1 MPVDFTKLPIGTK
14 VETMWGPGKIVRVD
28 RRDPLFKVEVSIGEN
43 NVVMYTADGKYFEEH
58 AHPTLFLSPFEW
70 PTQEQ
75 PEPPL
80 PDLPVDA
87 PIMVRDKEHMI
98 WHRRHFAQWKGGK
111 AMTFKAGGTSFTDN
125 RTIAWQQWRLPTEE
139 ELKGPNDVE

>member
-1 MPVDFTKLPIGTK
+1 
-14 VETMWGPGKIVRVD
+14 
-28 RRDPLFKVEVSIGEN
+28 VSIGEN

-87 PIMVRDKEHMI
+87 PIMVRDSELAD
-98 WHRRHFAQWKGGK
+98 WRRRHFAAWEDGK
-111 AMTFKAGGTSFTDN
+111 VATFEDGGTSFTANSTLD
-125 RTIAWQQWRLPTEE
+125 WQEWRLPTEE
-139 ELKGPNDVE
+139 ELKGPKYVG